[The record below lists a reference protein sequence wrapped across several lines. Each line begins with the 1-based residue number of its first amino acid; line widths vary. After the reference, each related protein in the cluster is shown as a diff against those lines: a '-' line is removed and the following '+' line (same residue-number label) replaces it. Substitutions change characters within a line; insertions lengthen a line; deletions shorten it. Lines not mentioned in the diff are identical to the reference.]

1 MEAGS
6 GGDIQQSQPVF
17 PASISSCVLLLI
29 DLLADGE
36 LNSSRQSGNDYLDS
50 DKWLDFPFLI
60 CIRVFH

>member
-36 LNSSRQSGNDYLDS
+36 LNSSRQSGNVYLNS
-50 DKWLDFPFLI
+50 YKRINFSY
-60 CIRVFH
+60 